1 MEGRGG
7 VGQEEGKEEE
17 EEEEEEGEMRFDCIQ
32 PCELHEWD
40 IIRTRDG

>member
-32 PCELHEWD
+32 PCELHE
-40 IIRTRDG
+40 